1 MSPRQLP
8 LGKRLPWP
16 ETAYGRTAVVTS
28 LGELEHADYPLHA
41 PEPGAILMNM
51 TRTAQAYY

>member
-1 MSPRQLP
+1 M
-8 LGKRLPWP
+8 P

>member
-1 MSPRQLP
+1 M
-8 LGKRLPWP
+8 
-16 ETAYGRTAVVTS
+16 TAAVVTS
-28 LGELEHADYPLHA
+28 LVEPESAEYPLPA